1 MTPRQVGVTVDC
13 ADAAQLAAFWERFLG
28 YARRPGGPGSA
39 YVTIERRDDGPD
51 GPPFVTF
58 QTVPE
63 PKEGKARLHLD
74 LFVDHARPL
83 VDEMLVAGASSVLTD
98 HQPLELAR
106 QTPSPASR
114 EEPRTALQ
122 VPLEGARVRE
132 RVPTNAPE
140 ERARAAA
147 RRLRMGHYVRAEGHN
162 SRLTRLTGKEIVM
175 GDSAPAVTVLGLG
188 RMGLALTQA

>member
-13 ADAAQLAAFWERFLG
+13 ADAGRLAAFWERFLG
-28 YARRPGGPGSA
+28 YTRRPGAPGST

-83 VDEMLVAGASSVLTD
+83 VDEMLVAGASSVSRTEAGEWTTRVLLD
-98 HQPLELAR
+98 PAR
-106 QTPSPASR
+106 NEFCVIGS
-114 EEPRTALQ
+114 
-122 VPLEGARVRE
+122 
-132 RVPTNAPE
+132 
-140 ERARAAA
+140 
-147 RRLRMGHYVRAEGHN
+147 
-162 SRLTRLTGKEIVM
+162 
-175 GDSAPAVTVLGLG
+175 D
-188 RMGLALTQA
+188 

>member
-28 YARRPGGPGSA
+28 YARRPVAPGSP

-74 LFVDHARPL
+74 LFVAHAQPL
-83 VDEMLVAGASSVLTD
+83 VDEMLKAGASSVSRTD
-98 HQPLELAR
+98 AGEWTTRVLLD
-106 QTPSPASR
+106 PAGNEFCVIGS
-114 EEPRTALQ
+114 
-122 VPLEGARVRE
+122 
-132 RVPTNAPE
+132 
-140 ERARAAA
+140 
-147 RRLRMGHYVRAEGHN
+147 
-162 SRLTRLTGKEIVM
+162 
-175 GDSAPAVTVLGLG
+175 D
-188 RMGLALTQA
+188 